1 MRRQEA
7 IAALVAER
15 EGAITITTEQA
26 IGAWRNAVP
35 EAANAIPDHLDIVG
49 CMGSASTIGLGI
61 ALARPERR
69 VVVVDGDGS
78 LLMQL
83 GSLVTIAGAAPAN
96 LFHFVFENGVYE
108 TSGSQ
113 PLPAEGRFD
122 LAEMARAAGYA
133 HVATLRGRCRPSA
146 ARCGSSPTRAVFVSV
161 RTEPEDGSRSSSR
174 HAPGRPDARAS
185 GSPVYE
191 KGSALVGK
199 RSLGRPL
206 TSEALGGPR

>member
-1 MRRQEA
+1 MRRVEA
-7 IAALVAER
+7 IAALVAR
-15 EGAITITTEQA
+15 RGDAITITTEQA
-26 IGAWRNAVP
+26 IGAWRAAVP
-35 EAANAIPDHLDIVG
+35 EPANEIPDHLDIVG

-61 ALARPERR
+61 ALAQPDRR
-69 VVVVDGDGS
+69 VIVVDGDGS

-133 HVATLRGRCRPSA
+133 EALKFSDAAAFASALTEVLRRRGP
-146 ARCGSSPTRAVFVSV
+146 VFISV
-161 RTEPEDGSRSSSR
+161 RTEPEDGYGVRSSAGTR
-174 HAPGRPDARAS
+174 LDLQMHALRER
-185 GSPVYE
+185 
-191 KGSALVGK
+191 LV
-199 RSLGRPL
+199 S
-206 TSEALGGPR
+206 